1 MESGIQRGSEAV
13 RSPSD
18 DGAGVAAGSPGVVMV
33 KGRES
38 ESHCREGEG
47 SVQAAQAPCS
57 FQCDLGSLL
66 QS

>member
-1 MESGIQRGSEAV
+1 MESGIQRGAEAV

-47 SVQAAQAPCS
+47 SLQAAQAPVPS
-57 FQCDLGSLL
+57 SVT
-66 QS
+66 

>member
-1 MESGIQRGSEAV
+1 M

-47 SVQAAQAPCS
+47 SLQAAQAPVPS
-57 FQCDLGSLL
+57 SVT
-66 QS
+66 